1 MKRSLSV
8 GAFRR
13 WLKRCCYAAV
23 GVALVPLLANAAISV
38 NRTRL
43 IVTEQERESS
53 PQVLNEGAH
62 PVLIQAWV
70 DTGEA
75 QMKVEQIRAA
85 FIVDPPV
92 FRLEPGQSR
101 RLRVLMVQ
109 PARSLPA
116 DRESVFWFNVLE
128 IPPKATNIEDANHL
142 QLSFR
147 TRLKIFFRPGP
158 VADHV
163 LSDSD
168 ALKFILQQ
176 DGGQNVSLKIRNPAP
191 LHQTLN
197 TLTVIDPMGRQTTL
211 DPIMIAPRQAVEIPF
226 NLDLD
231 GASGGERWHVHF
243 STIDDFG
250 VAHEQEWPL
259 AFE

>member
-1 MKRSLSV
+1 M
-8 GAFRR
+8 GM
-13 WLKRCCYAAV
+13 
-23 GVALVPLLANAAISV
+23 ALLPLLANAAISV

-43 IVTEQERESS
+43 IVTELERETS
-53 PQVLNEGAH
+53 PQVLNEGTH
-62 PVLIQAWV
+62 PILIQAWV

-75 QMKVEQIRAA
+75 QTKVEQIRAA
-85 FIVDPPV
+85 FIVDPPM

-109 PARSLPA
+109 PVQSLPA

-128 IPPKATNIEDANHL
+128 IPPKATGAEDANRL

-158 VADHV
+158 VAGHA
-163 LSDSD
+163 LSNSD
-168 ALKFILQQ
+168 ALEFMLQQ
-176 DGGQNVSLKIRNPAP
+176 DGAQRISLQVRNPAP

-197 TLTVIDPMGRQTTL
+197 TLAVIDPTGRQTAL
-211 DPIMIAPRQAVEIPF
+211 DPIMIAPHQVVEIPF
-226 NLDLD
+226 DLDLK
-231 GASGGERWHVHF
+231 GASDRESWRVQF

-250 VAHEQEWPL
+250 IAHEQEWPL
-259 AFE
+259 AID